1 MYKIKP
7 PIGGFVV
14 SDLIAG
20 YLNIDFK
27 FVLCKMAM
35 SQVIA
40 CDGASTPLMYSSII
54 RRKTPTV
61 VGVCRIY

>member
-27 FVLCKMAM
+27 FVLCKMTT

-40 CDGASTPLMYSSII
+40 CDGI
-54 RRKTPTV
+54 
-61 VGVCRIY
+61 

>member
-1 MYKIKP
+1 MDQKVKIKP
-7 PIGGFVV
+7 PQWGDFVI

-40 CDGASTPLMYSSII
+40 CDGT
-54 RRKTPTV
+54 
-61 VGVCRIY
+61 